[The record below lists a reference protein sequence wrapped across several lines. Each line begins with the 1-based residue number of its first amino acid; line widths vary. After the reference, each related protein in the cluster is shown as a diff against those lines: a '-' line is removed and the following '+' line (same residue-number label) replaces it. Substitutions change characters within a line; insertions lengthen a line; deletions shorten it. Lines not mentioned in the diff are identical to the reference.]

1 MKKDPKT
8 KIIPLSLFQQN
19 MDKGVKTWLTKIADP
34 LKFMDNILCITYPTL
49 YDTAY
54 KVMNKL
60 KADPITGKY
69 ASLWSIVYLGL
80 SPITNR
86 TSREY
91 RDHFEAYS
99 WYDQVIIFGSYELA
113 VFHLPKL
120 GATLQYNLGTMV
132 QFCRNLLLYSVN
144 G

>member
-1 MKKDPKT
+1 MICFIFCQNWSLIFLKKDPKT

-69 ASLWSIVYLGL
+69 TSLWPTVYLDYLPSQTEHLENIGITLEPISGMIKL
-80 SPITNR
+80 S
-86 TSREY
+86 SL
-91 RDHFEAYS
+91 DHMS
-99 WYDQVIIFGSYELA
+99 
-113 VFHLPKL
+113 
-120 GATLQYNLGTMV
+120 
-132 QFCRNLLLYSVN
+132 
-144 G
+144 